1 MESDAALVEELLVSL
16 HALHQFSASN
26 ITSFETLLLQVWAQI
41 TQLLDAPGEQ
51 ERLHISSNVFSDF
64 DVYTRKETS
73 ETFLASDVTTQ
84 SILLYI
90 ENGADASLEDNDNY
104 NSRLSAAQ
112 SVLGQ
117 KLSARLENNVERSNS
132 VVPSLEELVST
143 INTSC
148 TTAEENLREYL
159 LTCFLYD
166 IRQSASEPKNASNSF
181 SEDVDT
187 EKLMSAIDDP
197 TYSKAEHN
205 SLTQRDSSSDL
216 ACSDSHVMKIYHV
229 FLQLALHE
237 IPPETREDVAPYV
250 DVMLG
255 FYKKHRHITTFESLE
270 DAAKDELIIEF
281 LCGSDLHP
289 GIVPPKFKAH
299 AVGILTSGIYDND
312 PQDPSVV
319 QIPHEVPIS
328 QTSTHREFTRQEIQ
342 ALVTD
347 FETVISTL
355 SEYDPHLDPALLPAF
370 RNYVSFVYDEFPEVP
385 VFEDFEFINV
395 VAESILAVVNYVASD
410 EDSESDTIEDI
421 LLSICGIQDTLSD
434 ISSSSTL
441 LMRLTVSETQNSRA
455 FARSCLLRWNR
466 KTLVANQLRIIYE
479 EEFLPQSQRRMLG
492 STFSKWYGKSSAL
505 RLLSSEAAMYSKKKQ
520 MSHHFNNCWINSM
533 IKVIDLN
540 SALESFTKKKYMAVW
555 REKMNKCEELESQAD
570 LHQASKCVSRQF
582 GRWRVRLGNV
592 SNLEKI
598 ADEVGDGLRSGSDLF
613 LRGKIWE
620 NWKQRLDESSEK
632 DTAVAVEPLSVK
644 LSNLNNLSRH
654 FILKKYLLILKSR
667 SANGK
672 ALAVFHQSRNLFLK
686 HHFFSVWQMKKE
698 LSKLRETVV
707 YDRELALKR
716 SAFNCWCDQTRSK
729 ISADVTMRRNLLQK
743 SWKTWKTRKLAARF
757 ESVSASNVKRDYLK
771 RWLLRARSV
780 TITKESDMKALKV
793 MVAKWKQRAIKVLD
807 DEELAKS
814 TCAAFAVANS
824 LVIWKSKLAAIEEW
838 QSVADLHVQQKF
850 LNKIVINF
858 TKVQDQNRKAQE
870 YEKQEH
876 QFADRLQL
884 RATLRKWQDVYLL
897 RYEHEASQALAYFQ
911 SNVRNAGTLSVF
923 FNSWKGKYERLK
935 ENQILLDKNLM
946 FFNNTNILKSEFF
959 LHWIDVTRANVSAA
973 DKSVD
978 FHRALLHKKFLL
990 AWYEK
995 YITKARYLSE
1005 IADEFISRRE
1015 YTRMIEILRKWNLAF
1030 TKNVRRNQQTCD
1042 MFVEKWERNNLKSLF
1057 ELWHYKA
1064 RKRVPIEDDYAEAN
1078 TTFGSNT
1085 SPLSKKF
1092 LGSGASLEY
1101 LDGASYLY
1109 TPVKKQVSRLPF
1121 TPAKASS
1128 SPTRLQETN
1137 QKMKSTKMDALTSRY
1152 KLAKGDNANARSQTR
1167 LVRTNSTSLP
1177 PPLSPSRLPI
1187 RPPPAPRFDTSSD
1200 TRAGPDAASSPESSS
1215 VSSQVLPYAGTENR
1229 VVETAKRLQRIRPLV
1244 VPNSGGT
1251 TEIRYSP
1258 VSKLRERLQSRAE
1271 ALKSPSDMF

>member
-1 MESDAALVEELLVSL
+1 MESDAALVEDLLVNL
-16 HALHQFSASN
+16 HLLHQFSASN

-64 DVYTRKETS
+64 EAYIRKETVQ
-73 ETFLASDVTTQ
+73 TFPASDVTTQ
-84 SILLYI
+84 SILSFI
-90 ENGADASLEDNDNY
+90 ENGADSPLEGNDNY

-112 SVLGQ
+112 SVLSQ
-117 KLSARLENNVERSNS
+117 KSSARLENNVKRSNS
-132 VVPSLEELVST
+132 VVSSLEELVST
-143 INTSC
+143 ISISC

-166 IRQSASEPKNASNSF
+166 VRQSASEPENASNSL

-187 EKLMSAIDDP
+187 EKLMSAIDNP
-197 TYSKAEHN
+197 TYPKAEHN
-205 SLTQRDSSSDL
+205 PLTQRDNSSDL
-216 ACSDSHVMKIYHV
+216 TCSDSHFMKIYHV

-270 DAAKDELIIEF
+270 DVAKDELIIEF
-281 LCGSDLHP
+281 LCGSGTYP
-289 GIVPPKFKAH
+289 GIVPPKLKAH

-319 QIPHEVPIS
+319 QIPHEAPIS
-328 QTSTHREFTRQEIQ
+328 QATTHRDFTRQEIQ

-421 LLSICGIQDTLSD
+421 LLSIRGIQDTLSD

-479 EEFLPQSQRRMLG
+479 EEYLPQSQRRMLG

-520 MSHHFNNCWINSM
+520 MSHHFNNCWISAM

-540 SALESFTKKKYMAVW
+540 SALESFTKKNYMAVW

-582 GRWRVRLGNV
+582 GRWRVGLENV
-592 SNLEKI
+592 SNLEKT

-632 DTAVAVEPLSVK
+632 DTAAAVEPLSVK

-672 ALAVFHQSRNLFLK
+672 ALAVFHHSRSLFLK

-743 SWKTWKTRKLAARF
+743 SWKSWKTRKLAARF
-757 ESVSASNVKRDYLK
+757 EMTSASNVKRDYLK

-780 TITKESDMKALKV
+780 TITKESDMEALKV
-793 MVAKWKQRAIKVLD
+793 MVAKWKKRAIKVLD
-807 DEELAKS
+807 DEDLAKS

-824 LVIWKSKLAAIEEW
+824 LMIWKSKLAAIEEW

-858 TKVQDQNRKAQE
+858 NKVQDQNRKAQE

-884 RATLRKWQDVYLL
+884 KATLRKWQDVYLL
-897 RYEHEASQALAYFQ
+897 RYEHEAGQALAYFQ

-959 LHWIDVTRANVSAA
+959 LHWIDVTRANASAT

-995 YITKARYLSE
+995 YVTKARYLSE
-1005 IADEFISRRE
+1005 IADEWISRRE

-1030 TKNVRRNQQTCD
+1030 TKNVKRNQQTCD

-1121 TPAKASS
+1121 TPAKAST

-1258 VSKLRERLQSRAE
+1258 ISKLRERLQSRAE

>member
-26 ITSFETLLLQVWAQI
+26 ITSFENLLLQAWAQI

-64 DVYTRKETS
+64 EAYIHKETS
-73 ETFLASDVTTQ
+73 ETFPASDVTTQ
-84 SILLYI
+84 SILSFI
-90 ENGADASLEDNDNY
+90 ENGADSPLEGNDNY

-117 KLSARLENNVERSNS
+117 KLSARLENNVKRSNS
-132 VVPSLEELVST
+132 VVSSLEELVST
-143 INTSC
+143 ISISC

-181 SEDVDT
+181 SGDVDT
-187 EKLMSAIDDP
+187 EKLMSAIDNP

-216 ACSDSHVMKIYHV
+216 TCSDPHLMKIYHV

-250 DVMLG
+250 DVMFG

-281 LCGSDLHP
+281 LCGSDSYP

-312 PQDPSVV
+312 LQDPSGV
-319 QIPHEVPIS
+319 QIPQEVPIS
-328 QTSTHREFTRQEIQ
+328 QATTHRDFTRQEIQ

-370 RNYVSFVYDEFPEVP
+370 RNYVSFVYDEFPEVT
-385 VFEDFEFINV
+385 VFKDFEFINV
-395 VAESILAVVNYVASD
+395 VADSISAVVNYVASD
-410 EDSESDTIEDI
+410 EVSESDTIEDI
-421 LLSICGIQDTLSD
+421 LLSIRGIQDTLSD

-441 LMRLTVSETQNSRA
+441 LMRLTVSETQNSRD
-455 FARSCLLRWNR
+455 FAKSCLLRWNR

-479 EEFLPQSQRRMLG
+479 EEYLPQSQRRMLG
-492 STFSKWYGKSSAL
+492 SAFSKWYGKSSAL

-582 GRWRVRLGNV
+582 GRWRVRLENV
-592 SNLEKI
+592 SNLEKT

-632 DTAVAVEPLSVK
+632 DTAAAVEPLSVK

-672 ALAVFHQSRNLFLK
+672 ASAVFHHSRNLFLK

-707 YDRELALKR
+707 YDRELGLKR

-743 SWKTWKTRKLAARF
+743 SWKSWKTRKLAARF
-757 ESVSASNVKRDYLK
+757 ESASASNVKRDFLK

-793 MVAKWKQRAIKVLD
+793 VVAKWKQRAIKVLD

-824 LVIWKSKLAAIEEW
+824 LVIWKSKFAAIEEW

-858 TKVQDQNRKAQE
+858 TKIQDQNHKAQE
-870 YEKQEH
+870 LKKQEH

-897 RYEHEASQALAYFQ
+897 RYEHEAGQALAYFQ
-911 SNVRNAGTLSVF
+911 SKVRNAGTLSVF
-923 FNSWKGKYERLK
+923 FKLWKAKHERLK
-935 ENQILLDKNLM
+935 GNQILLDKNLM

-978 FHRALLHKKFLL
+978 FHRAVLHKKFLL

-995 YITKARYLSE
+995 YVTKARYLSE
-1005 IADEFISRRE
+1005 IADEWISRRE

-1030 TKNVRRNQQTCD
+1030 TKNVKRNQQTCD

-1121 TPAKASS
+1121 TPAKAST

-1152 KLAKGDNANARSQTR
+1152 KLAKGDNASARSQTR

-1187 RPPPAPRFDTSSD
+1187 RPPPAPRFDISSD

-1258 VSKLRERLQSRAE
+1258 ISKLRERLQSRAE